1 VKSEKKKQGVL
12 DRAVARKEAAEAKKA
27 IKKAKPSPIIILKV
41 RSSILL
47 NISA

>member
-12 DRAVARKEAAEAKKA
+12 NRAVIRKEAIKAKKA
-27 IKKAKPSPIIILKV
+27 IKKAKPSPIVILKV
-41 RSSILL
+41 RSSILP